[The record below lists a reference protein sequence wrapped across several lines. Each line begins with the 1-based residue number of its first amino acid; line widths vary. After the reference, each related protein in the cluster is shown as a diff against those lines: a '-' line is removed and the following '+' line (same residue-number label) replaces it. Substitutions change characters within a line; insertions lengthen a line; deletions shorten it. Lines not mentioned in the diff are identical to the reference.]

1 MKTTVRQIT
10 VKDLLKESKT
20 TNIKEMLKY
29 TSIWRDMN
37 SLLIDRCISDGI
49 VETPL
54 MGRFKIIRFKPRI
67 KILPNGFASLP
78 VNWGKTNK
86 ARKEGTLASDK
97 VIYSNTP
104 TKIKITWQKP
114 CTIKGINAYNF
125 KPSRSNGTECKSGFF
140 NKLYDYLNEVDTN
153 YLKFPL
159 KK

>member
-10 VKDLLKESKT
+10 CKDLLKETKKLT
-20 TNIKEMLKY
+20 IAETLKY

-37 SLLIDRCISDGI
+37 ALMVDRCIADGI
-49 VETPL
+49 IETPL
-54 MGRFKIIRFKPRI
+54 MGRFRIIRFKSRI

-86 ARKEGTLASDK
+86 ARKEGTLAKDK

-104 TKIKITWQKP
+104 TKVKISWEKP
-114 CTIKGINAYNF
+114 ITVRGIHAYSF
-125 KPSRSNGTECKSGFF
+125 KPSRSNGIECKTGFL
-140 NKLYDYLNEVDTN
+140 NKLFSYIMEVDTN

-159 KK
+159 RK